1 MKRFIVEA
9 IIIALGLTLLGINIK
24 SGIEQFSNKDRKV
37 TVKGLAEREVM
48 ANKITWPI
56 VCKELGDYLPNL
68 YNNINSTNTA
78 IIDFLKKNGISEN
91 EISINPPKVIDI
103 NSNIYSNNTRGYRY
117 NITSVITVTSSQVT
131 KVREIISKQ
140 GELLKQGIAIVEG
153 DYDNRISYEYTDFS
167 AIKPEMMKEAISNAQ
182 KTAKQFAENSESKLG
197 KIQTAS
203 QGQFSIQDRDTN
215 TPYIKDIRVV
225 TTVTY
230 SLED

>member
-24 SGIEQFSNKDRKV
+24 SGIEKFSNKDRKV

-56 VCKELGDYLPNL
+56 VCKELGDYLPTL

>member
-1 MKRFIVEA
+1 MKRYIVEA
-9 IIIALGLTLLGINIK
+9 IIIALGLTLLGVNIK
-24 SGIEQFSNKDRKV
+24 SGFEKFANKDRKV

-56 VCKELGDYLPNL
+56 VSKELGDYLPAL

-78 IIDFLKKNGISEN
+78 IINFLKSNGISDK
-91 EISINPPKVIDI
+91 EISVNPPKVVDL
-103 NSNIYSNNTRGYRY
+103 NSNIYSSNTRGYRY
-117 NITSVITVTSSQVT
+117 NITSVITVTSSQVA

-140 GELLKQGIAIVEG
+140 GELLKQGIAIVDG
-153 DYDNRISYEYTDFS
+153 DYENRISYEYTDFS

-203 QGQFSIQDRDTN
+203 QGQFSIQDRDSN

-225 TTVTY
+225 TTVVY

>member
-1 MKRFIVEA
+1 MKHFIVEA

-24 SGIEQFSNKDRKV
+24 SGIEKFSNKDRKV

>member
-24 SGIEQFSNKDRKV
+24 SGIEKFSNKDRKV

-56 VCKELGDYLPNL
+56 VCKELGDYLPTL

-117 NITSVITVTSSQVT
+117 NITSVITVTS
-131 KVREIISKQ
+131 
-140 GELLKQGIAIVEG
+140 
-153 DYDNRISYEYTDFS
+153 
-167 AIKPEMMKEAISNAQ
+167 
-182 KTAKQFAENSESKLG
+182 
-197 KIQTAS
+197 
-203 QGQFSIQDRDTN
+203 
-215 TPYIKDIRVV
+215 
-225 TTVTY
+225 
-230 SLED
+230 

>member
-56 VCKELGDYLPNL
+56 VCKELGDYLPTL

>member
-37 TVKGLAEREVM
+37 TVKGLAQREVM

-56 VCKELGDYLPNL
+56 VCKELGAYLPTL

>member
-56 VCKELGDYLPNL
+56 VCKELGDYLPTL

-140 GELLKQGIAIVEG
+140 GELLNQGIAIVEG

>member
-1 MKRFIVEA
+1 M
-9 IIIALGLTLLGINIK
+9 
-24 SGIEQFSNKDRKV
+24 
-37 TVKGLAEREVM
+37 
-48 ANKITWPI
+48 
-56 VCKELGDYLPNL
+56 
-68 YNNINSTNTA
+68 
-78 IIDFLKKNGISEN
+78 
-91 EISINPPKVIDI
+91 
-103 NSNIYSNNTRGYRY
+103 
-117 NITSVITVTSSQVT
+117 
-131 KVREIISKQ
+131 REIISKQ
-140 GELLKQGIAIVEG
+140 GELLKQGIANVEG

>member
-24 SGIEQFSNKDRKV
+24 SGIEKFSNKDRKV

-56 VCKELGDYLPNL
+56 VCKELGDYLPTL
-68 YNNINSTNTA
+68 YNNINSTNTV

>member
-1 MKRFIVEA
+1 MKRYIVEA
-9 IIIALGLTLLGINIK
+9 IIIALGLTLLGVNIK
-24 SGIEQFSNKDRKV
+24 SGFEKFANKDRKV

-56 VCKELGDYLPNL
+56 VSKELGDYLPTL

>member
-9 IIIALGLTLLGINIK
+9 IIIAIGLTLLGINIK
-24 SGIEQFSNKDRKV
+24 SGIEKFSNKDRKV

>member
-9 IIIALGLTLLGINIK
+9 IIIALGLTLLGVNIK
-24 SGIEQFSNKDRKV
+24 SGIEKFSNKDRKV

-56 VCKELGDYLPNL
+56 VCKELGDYLPTL
-68 YNNINSTNTA
+68 YNNINATNTA

>member
-1 MKRFIVEA
+1 MKHFIVEA

-24 SGIEQFSNKDRKV
+24 SGIEKFSNKDRKV

-56 VCKELGDYLPNL
+56 VCKELGDYLPTL

>member
-24 SGIEQFSNKDRKV
+24 SGIEKFSNKDRKV

-167 AIKPEMMKEAISNAQ
+167 AIKPEMMKEAIANAQ

>member
-9 IIIALGLTLLGINIK
+9 IIIAIGLTLLGINIK
-24 SGIEQFSNKDRKV
+24 SGIEKFSNKDRKV

-56 VCKELGDYLPNL
+56 VCKELGDYLPTL

>member
-24 SGIEQFSNKDRKV
+24 SGIEKFSNKDRKV

-56 VCKELGDYLPNL
+56 VCKELGDYLPTL

-215 TPYIKDIRVV
+215 TPYIKDISVV

>member
-56 VCKELGDYLPNL
+56 VCKELGDYLPTL

-140 GELLKQGIAIVEG
+140 GELLKQGIASVEG

>member
-9 IIIALGLTLLGINIK
+9 IIIAIGLTLLGINIK
-24 SGIEQFSNKDRKV
+24 SGIEKFSNKDRTV

-56 VCKELGDYLPNL
+56 VCKELGDYLPTL

>member
-24 SGIEQFSNKDRKV
+24 SGIEKFSNKDRKV

>member
-24 SGIEQFSNKDRKV
+24 SGIEKFSNKDRKV

-91 EISINPPKVIDI
+91 EISIKPPKVIDI

>member
-9 IIIALGLTLLGINIK
+9 IIIALGLTLLGVNIK
-24 SGIEQFSNKDRKV
+24 SGIEKFSNKDRKV

-56 VCKELGDYLPNL
+56 VCKELGDYLPTL

-131 KVREIISKQ
+131 KVRDIISKQ